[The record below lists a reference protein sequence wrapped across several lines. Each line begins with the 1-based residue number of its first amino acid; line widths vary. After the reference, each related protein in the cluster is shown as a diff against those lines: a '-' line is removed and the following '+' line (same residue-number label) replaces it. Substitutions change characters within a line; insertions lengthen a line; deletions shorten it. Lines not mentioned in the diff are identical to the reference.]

1 MSRQINN
8 TDAPNRHR
16 DAYPVGAAPRVLA
29 QGRLAARSLRITDT
43 TFRDGQ
49 QAGEPFTLPAA
60 VALHA
65 VLARLDA
72 GSGRI
77 AQTELF
83 LYSDRD
89 RALLDAI
96 RGTGAAASP
105 EPTAWIRADPR
116 DLALVRGAGVAE
128 TGILSSASDH
138 HIYGKLR
145 WTRREAFDRYVELVR
160 AVIDAGI
167 RPRVHLEDVTR
178 ADLDGFVLPLAG
190 ALAELGRERGVPVK
204 LRLCD
209 TLGLGLPWREAALP
223 RSVPRLVEAIR
234 SAGVAG
240 EQLEWHG
247 HDDLGKVHA
256 NATAAWLAGC
266 TAVNGTL
273 GGIGERTGNE
283 PIELAA
289 VELAGLDPDS
299 GLDLAALGDLPAAL
313 AAAGAPVSPRRPVI
327 GADAFLTRAG
337 VHIDGLLKDPEIY
350 LPFDPALVGRTADV
364 ALNDRSGAAGV
375 AWVLGRDKRDPVVEA
390 VAARIAAAYAGGRT
404 TDVSPAEVRELAADL
419 AA

>member
-1 MSRQINN
+1 MSIQIND
-8 TDAPNRHR
+8 TTTQNRHR
-16 DAYPVGAAPRVLA
+16 RVYPESAAPRLTGA
-29 QGRLAARSLRITDT
+29 GLPPAAGLRITDT

-49 QAGEPFTLPAA
+49 QAGEPFTLEAA
-60 VALHA
+60 LALNR
-65 VLARLDA
+65 VLVRLDA

-83 LYSDRD
+83 LYADRD
-89 RALLDAI
+89 RALVEAV
-96 RGTGAAASP
+96 RATGARWP
-105 EPTAWIRADPR
+105 EPTAWIRADAR
-116 DLALVRGAGVAE
+116 DLGLVCAAGLAE
-128 TGILSSASDH
+128 TGILCSASDH
-138 HIYGKLR
+138 HIFGKLG
-145 WTRREAFDRYVELVR
+145 WTRREAFTRYLDLVR

-178 ADLDGFVLPLAG
+178 ADLEGFVLPLAA
-190 ALAELGRERGVPVK
+190 ALAELGRDRGVPVK

-209 TLGLGLPWREAALP
+209 TLGLGLPWREAELP
-223 RSVPRLVEAIR
+223 RSVPRLVSALIA
-234 SAGVAG
+234 SAGVAPA
-240 EQLEWHG
+240 ELEWHG

-256 NATAAWLAGC
+256 NAIAAWLAGC
-266 TAVNGTL
+266 AAVNGTL

-289 VELAGLDPDS
+289 VELAGIDPGC
-299 GLDLAALGDLPAAL
+299 GLDLTALGDLPAAL
-313 AAAGAPVSPRRPVI
+313 ALAGAPVAPRRPVI

-375 AWVLGRDKRDPVVEA
+375 AWVLGRDKRDPVVA
-390 VAARIAAAYAGGRT
+390 DVAARIATEFAEGRT
-404 TDVSPAEVRELAADL
+404 ADVTPAEVRALAG
-419 AA
+419 

>member
-1 MSRQINN
+1 MSIQINN
-8 TDAPNRHR
+8 ENAPNRHR
-16 DAYPVGAAPRVLA
+16 DAYPIGAAPRVLA
-29 QGRLAARSLRITDT
+29 DGGLPARSLRITDT

-49 QAGEPFTLPAA
+49 QAGEPFSLAA
-60 VALHA
+60 AADLHA

-96 RGTGAAASP
+96 RGTGAAFP

-116 DLALVRGAGVAE
+116 DLALVRDAGVGE
-128 TGILSSASDH
+128 TGILCSASDH
-138 HIYGKLR
+138 HIYGKLG

-160 AVIDAGI
+160 AVVDAGI

-178 ADLDGFVLPLAG
+178 ADLDGFVLPLAE

-209 TLGLGLPWREAALP
+209 TLGLGLPWREVALP
-223 RSVPRLVEAIR
+223 RSVPRLVAAIR
-234 SAGVAG
+234 AAGVAG

-266 TAVNGTL
+266 AAVNGTL

-289 VELAGLDPDS
+289 VELAGIDPGY

-313 AAAGAPVSPRRPVI
+313 EAAGAPVSPRRPVI

-350 LPFDPALVGRTADV
+350 LPFDPALVGRTAEV

-390 VAARIAAAYAGGRT
+390 VAARIAASYADGRT
-404 TDVSPAEVRELAADL
+404 TDVSPAEVRELAAHL